1 MSINGEFFMVIGVT
15 GGIAC
20 GKTTVSKVF
29 QNLGATVIDLD
40 SMGHQLLRDDP
51 LVYERLVYSFG
62 CGILNEKG
70 EIDRKKLARLVFDN
84 PDYLNALNSIVHP
97 ILIKRTAE
105 MVKQEIARDKFKTV
119 VLDAVLLIECNMT
132 GMVDSVVLV
141 HADEYKQL
149 QRLTK
154 RGLSRDDSYKRIRSQ
169 MTFNEKKSF
178 ADYIIYTNGS
188 LDNTTKQAKKV
199 WNNLK
204 MKKNLDV

>member
-1 MSINGEFFMVIGVT
+1 MVIGIT

-40 SMGHQLLRDDP
+40 SMGHQLLKDNP

-62 CGILNEKG
+62 CGILNERE
-70 EIDRKKLARLVFDN
+70 EIDRKKLGRLVFDN
-84 PDYLNALNSIVHP
+84 PDYLNALNNIVHP
-97 ILIKRTAE
+97 IIIKHTAE
-105 MVKQEIARDKFKTV
+105 KVKQEIAKDKFKVV

-132 GMVDSVVLV
+132 GMVDSVILV

-154 RGLSRDDSYKRIRSQ
+154 RGLSKDDARKRIRSQ
-169 MTFNEKKSF
+169 MTFKEKRSF

-188 LDNTTKQAKKV
+188 LNDTIKQAKKV
-199 WNNLK
+199 WASLK

>member
-1 MSINGEFFMVIGVT
+1 MVIGVT

-29 QNLGATVIDLD
+29 QNLGATIIDLD

-70 EIDRKKLARLVFDN
+70 EIERKKLARLVFDN
-84 PDYLNALNSIVHP
+84 PDYLNALNNIVHP
-97 ILIKRTAE
+97 IIIKLTTE
-105 MVKQEIARDKFKTV
+105 KVKQEIAKDKFKVV

-132 GMVDSVVLV
+132 GMVDSVILV
-141 HADEYKQL
+141 HADEDKQI
-149 QRLTK
+149 QRLME
-154 RGLSRDDSYKRIRSQ
+154 RGLSREDARKRIQSQ
-169 MTFNEKKSF
+169 MPFKEKRHF

-188 LDNTTKQAKKV
+188 LEDTIKHAEKV
-199 WNNLK
+199 WISLK
-204 MKKNLDV
+204 NEKKP